1 MQEIEVKQRKLNIQ
15 KLLGFGFVPDGE
27 DYRYITDISEI
38 QMRAIVR
45 VIGERLYTELVD
57 PFSGEEY
64 VLHRVPSAVG
74 SFVGTV
80 REYHQAL
87 VDKVIEECY
96 VADVFKRRQS
106 VSVIEYARRK
116 YHHEPEYPFGDDN
129 AILRRE
135 DTGKW
140 YAALLNVARA
150 SLGMSGEGREEILN
164 LKAPPDVVQQLLRRD
179 GILPAYH
186 MNKKHWYTVILDGTV
201 IDEEL
206 FELIDQSFRAVAS
219 KRK

>member
-1 MQEIEVKQRKLNIQ
+1 MQEIEAKQKKVNIS
-15 KLLGFGFVPDGE
+15 KLLAFGFVTEGE
-27 DYRYITDISEI
+27 GYVYRRDMSEI
-38 QMRAIVR
+38 QMTAIVK
-45 VIGERLYTELVD
+45 IEDDRLYTELRD
-57 PFSGEEY
+57 TFSGEEY

-74 SFVGTV
+74 TFVGNV
-80 REYHQAL
+80 RECHQAL

-96 VADVFKRRQS
+96 VTDVFKRRQS
-106 VSVIEYARRK
+106 VTVIEYARQK
-116 YHHEPEYPFGDDN
+116 YRHEPDYPFGDDN

-150 SLGMSGEGREEILN
+150 SLGLSGEGREEVLN
-164 LKAPPDVVQQLLRRD
+164 LKAPPDTVQQLLHRD

-201 IDEEL
+201 SDEEL
-206 FELIDQSFRAVAS
+206 FELIDQSYRSV
-219 KRK
+219 KK